1 MAFGHTIKVL
11 EEKTGRKEFTMQEIM
26 NPAKTIKKYKKE

>member
-1 MAFGHTIKVL
+1 MAFGNTIKML